1 VRKAGQIAW
10 PFRFQIAMKPQKQ
23 AFLAQLS
30 PPFLNTFGP
39 TTEARGFLAAI

>member
-1 VRKAGQIAW
+1 MRKAGQVAW

-30 PPFLNTFGP
+30 PTFLSTFDA